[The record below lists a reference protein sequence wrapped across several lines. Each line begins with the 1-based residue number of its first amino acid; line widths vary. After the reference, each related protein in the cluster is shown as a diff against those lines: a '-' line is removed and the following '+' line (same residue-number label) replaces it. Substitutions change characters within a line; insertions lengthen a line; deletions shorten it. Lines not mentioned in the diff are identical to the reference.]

1 MSSKKQTTKTAHKD
15 LNIIKLK
22 KGETVNMSKA
32 LGSKI
37 RLAILR
43 LTSEEELN
51 LSGIAEKVVYEA
63 KDKEGNIIQKKGST
77 PQAIYHHL
85 QILEKSKLIR
95 VVREEKIKNMNKTIK
110 YYRASYEPDGINIL
124 LWAPLDVIEHTYLE
138 SMTPIPEKPVERIVK
153 KMADK
158 VFEDLTDAKIEVL
171 TAVIKSMVDNT
182 HDSMNSLR
190 KEYELEIDDKLWSL
204 ILLFSNLS
212 VINSTKKLIEEEK
225 CRRQLDDL
233 FSLIVEEKQ
242 EYYTNNTINTDLLEE

>member
-1 MSSKKQTTKTAHKD
+1 MSSKKQTTKPSHKD

-32 LGSKI
+32 LGSNI

-51 LSGIAEKVVYEA
+51 LSEIAEKIVYEG
-63 KDKEGNIIQKKGST
+63 KDKDGNIHQKTGST

-85 QILEKSKLIR
+85 QILEKSKLIQ
-95 VVREEKIKNMNKTIK
+95 VVREEKIKNMKKTIK

-124 LWAPLDVIEHTYLE
+124 LWAPLEVIEHTYLE
-138 SMTPIPEKPVERIVK
+138 SMTPIQEKPVERIVK
-153 KMADK
+153 KMAGK
-158 VFEDLTDAKIEVL
+158 VFEDITDAKIEVL
-171 TAVIKSMVDNT
+171 TAVIKSMIDNT

-190 KEYELEIDDKLWSL
+190 EEYELDIDDKLWSL

-212 VINSTKKLIEEEK
+212 VMSSTKKLIEEEK
-225 CRRQLDDL
+225 CRQQLDDL
-233 FSLIVEEKQ
+233 FSLIIEEKQ
-242 EYYTNNTINTDLLEE
+242 DYYAIDTSETDSFKL

>member
-1 MSSKKQTTKTAHKD
+1 MSSKKQTAKTVPKD

-32 LGSKI
+32 LGSTI

-51 LSGIAEKVVYEA
+51 LSEIAEKVVYET
-63 KDKEGNIIQKKGST
+63 KDKDGNLIEKKGST

-85 QILEKSKLIR
+85 QILEKSKLIQ

-124 LWAPLDVIEHTYLE
+124 LWAPLDVLEPTYLE
-138 SMTPIPEKPVERIVK
+138 SMTPLPEKPVERIVK
-153 KMADK
+153 KIANR
-158 VFEDLTDAKIEVL
+158 VFDDLTDAKIEVL
-171 TAVIKSMVDNT
+171 TAVIKSMIDNT

-212 VINSTKKLIEEEK
+212 VMNSTKKLIEVEK
-225 CRRQLDDL
+225 YRRRLDDL

-242 EYYTNNTINTDLLEE
+242 EYYTDNTN

>member
-1 MSSKKQTTKTAHKD
+1 MSSKKQTDKASRKD

-63 KDKEGNIIQKKGST
+63 KDKNGNIIQKKGST

-85 QILEKSKLIR
+85 QILEKSKLIQ

-124 LWAPLDVIEHTYLE
+124 LWAPLDVLEPTYLE
-138 SMTPIPEKPVERIVK
+138 SMTPLPEKPVERIVK

-171 TAVIKSMVDNT
+171 TSVVKSMIDNT

-190 KEYELEIDDKLWSL
+190 KEYELDIDDKLWSL

-212 VINSTKKLIEEEK
+212 VMNSTKKLIEEAKYRE
-225 CRRQLDDL
+225 QLDNL
-233 FSLIVEEKQ
+233 FSLITEEKQ
-242 EYYTNNTINTDLLEE
+242 EYYTNITIDEDLIEE

>member
-1 MSSKKQTTKTAHKD
+1 MNSKKQTTKASHKD

-51 LSGIAEKVVYEA
+51 LSEIAEKVVYEA
-63 KDKEGNIIQKKGST
+63 KDKEGNATLKKGST

-85 QILEKSKLIR
+85 QILEKSKLIQ

-124 LWAPLDVIEHTYLE
+124 LWAPLDVLEPTYLE

-171 TAVIKSMVDNT
+171 TTVVKSMIDNT

-190 KEYELEIDDKLWSL
+190 EEYELDIDDKLWSL

-212 VINSTKKLIEEEK
+212 VMNSTKKLIEEEK
-225 CRRQLDDL
+225 YREQLDDL
-233 FSLIVEEKQ
+233 LSLIAEEKQ
-242 EYYTNNTINTDLLEE
+242 EYYKNNTSEKDSFEL